1 MPKIVVKSFTARVEL
16 LRSNLRWVIAFI
28 PFDTKKTWGSGGMP
42 KVRGEINGFPFRTSL
57 FPIRKGGHFLLV
69 NKKMQAGAKVRPG
82 EVAKIRLENDVEER
96 TVTVPPELE
105 REFKQSKAL
114 RKWFDALN
122 YSTRREICA
131 WTAEPKSV
139 EAKKRRA
146 EQMAER
152 LFSVMEA
159 EREMPP
165 VLQAAFARRP
175 RALRGWERMSPSH
188 KRQHLLGIFGYRTP
202 ESRTRR
208 IDKTIEAAE
217 AVMDKLAD
225 KE

>member
-16 LRSNLRWVIAFI
+16 LRSHLAWVIASI
-28 PFDTKKTWGSGGMP
+28 PFDVKKTWGSGGMP

-57 FPIRKGGHFLLV
+57 FPRRKDGHFLLV

-82 EVAKIRLENDVEER
+82 DVAKIRLENDVEER

-122 YSTRREICA
+122 YSTRKEICE
-131 WTAEPKSV
+131 WTAEPKSA

-146 EQMAER
+146 EQLAER
-152 LFSVMEA
+152 LFSVMDA

-165 VLQAAFARRP
+165 VLQAAFARHP

-188 KRQHLLGIFGYRTP
+188 RRQHLFGIFYYRTP
-202 ESRTRR
+202 ESRARR

-225 KE
+225 RA

>member
-16 LRSNLRWVIAFI
+16 LRSHLRWVIAFI
-28 PFDTKKTWGSGGMP
+28 PFDAKKAWGSGGMP

-57 FPIRKGGHFLLV
+57 FPIREGGYFLLV

-82 EVAKIRLENDVEER
+82 EMANIRLENDVEER
-96 TVTVPPELE
+96 IVTVPAELE

-122 YSTRREICA
+122 YSTRKEICE
-131 WTAEPKSV
+131 WTTEPKSA
-139 EAKKRRA
+139 EAKKRRG

-152 LFSVMEA
+152 LFSVMDA

-165 VLQAAFARRP
+165 VLQAAFARHP

-188 KRQHLLGIFGYRTP
+188 QRQHLLGIFGYRTP
-202 ESRTRR
+202 ESRARR